1 MISQKSHRID
11 VRLDDEHRQTLDR
24 ITRERGITVA
34 EFVREAIEQA
44 DRAARATRVK
54 QTLEWFAK
62 QAQDVAPDPLWEQLK
77 EQLSSRHDDL
87 ARP

>member
-1 MISQKSHRID
+1 MISQKTHRID

-24 ITRERGITVA
+24 ITSERGITVA

-44 DRAARATRVK
+44 DRAARAARVQ
-54 QTLEWFAK
+54 QTLEWFA
-62 QAQDVAPDPLWEQLK
+62 QQTEGAVADPPWDQVK
-77 EQLSSRHDDL
+77 EQLSSRYDDL